1 MRLGLLL
8 GLLTLGLLT
17 VSCSGPQTTLEPAGA
32 LPPVA
37 MTTARDVDTPAC
49 RKRCAA
55 TTDTCMSA
63 CTSARDEESCAVQAV
78 RCMDRCKAESGDDL
92 L

>member
-1 MRLGLLL
+1 MRWGLCL

-17 VSCSGPQTTLEPAGA
+17 VSCLRPQTAVEPAGA

-37 MTTARDVDTPAC
+37 MTTVAEVDTPAC
-49 RKRCAA
+49 RKRCAVA
-55 TTDTCMSA
+55 TDACMTA
-63 CTSARDEESCAVQAV
+63 CASARDEESCARNAV
-78 RCMDRCKAESGDDL
+78 KCMDRCKAESGDDL